1 MKSNLPFAFFACL
14 VLTANVAASQEF
26 LGKELTTWRDQLSSA
41 DSQER
46 HLAAWAIAQA
56 GEFSDVEDHLRVAI
70 TDPVVAYWRIQ
81 GLGRIAAE
89 LGDKHPPD
97 LAFFL
102 FHSLRDESPA
112 TRIAAA
118 DQLARLSLHRDLKAD
133 LAKRYLDESL
143 PVLIAA
149 LDEPQESAAMQA
161 AAALA
166 ALGKKAEPARAKLQ
180 LAEKN
185 GGEYVKRLAARAL
198 ANLDKE

>member
-1 MKSNLPFAFFACL
+1 MTSKNCFTLLFLIA
-14 VLTANVAASQEF
+14 TANVGVSQEF
-26 LGKELTTWRDQLSSA
+26 LGKDLATWQEQLRSA
-41 DSQER
+41 DAQDR

-56 GEFSDVEDHLRVAI
+56 GTFSAVDEMRTAI
-70 TDPVVAYWRIQ
+70 ADPVVAYWRIQ
-81 GLGRIAAE
+81 GFGRIAGE

-102 FHSLRDESPA
+102 YHSLRDEAPA

-118 DQLARLSLHRDLKAD
+118 DQLARLSMQRDLKPD
-133 LAKRYLDESL
+133 LAKRYLDEAL
-143 PVLIAA
+143 PILIAA

-180 LAEKN
+180 QAEKN
-185 GGEYVKRLAARAL
+185 GGEYVKRLSARAL
-198 ANLDKE
+198 ANLDQE